1 MRFSGEVGCDRLR
14 SMQDAQLSWRSPF
27 ESDLELA
34 EAERD
39 DADLFWADLMGLQS
53 AAESLAE
60 EPAVAVPDPLL
71 DRCRATIEQLVV
83 ASPLGRFKWP
93 PNRGRAPIG
102 YLKGMAIV
110 YARVYCKWK
119 ANDPFV
125 LEMAKK
131 AGTSNSDAL
140 KWYAARFQAAG
151 LDNST
156 DGVDTLRHVF
166 VFLVG
171 LGMIESAGRF
181 DEGRDLSAD
190 NTAATTAEA
199 GLFQVSHSVGVGS
212 DRIADGWLKRHYQLL
227 RRRYYSGLMD
237 VFREGVNVRQNRLRG
252 FGDTEGG
259 LFREFCVLEP
269 ALVAELVALGIRKR
283 RAHWGPIT
291 NRHVTINTD
300 CDQLLRDVQN
310 AVDRENCCVSAT

>member
-1 MRFSGEVGCDRLR
+1 
-14 SMQDAQLSWRSPF
+14 MQDAQ
-27 ESDLELA
+27 
-34 EAERD
+34 RD
-39 DADLFWADLMGLQS
+39 DADLFWADLMGLRS
-53 AAESLAE
+53 PAESPSE

-71 DRCRATIEQLVV
+71 DRCRPAIEQLAV
-83 ASPLGRFKWP
+83 ASPLVRFEWP

-119 ANDPFV
+119 AGDPFA
-125 LEMAKK
+125 LEMAKA
-131 AGTSNSDAL
+131 AGPNGSDTL
-140 KWYAARFQAAG
+140 NWYAARFKAAAM
-151 LDNST
+151 DNST

-171 LGMIESAGRF
+171 LGMTESAGRF
-181 DEGRDLSAD
+181 DEGRDIDAD
-190 NTAATTAEA
+190 NLAATTAEA
-199 GLFQVSHSVGVGS
+199 GLFQMSHSIGVAS
-212 DRIADGWLKRHYQLL
+212 DKLGGGWVKRHYQLL

-237 VFREGVNVRQNRLRG
+237 VFREGVHVRNNLLRG

-269 ALVAELVALGIRKR
+269 ALGAELAALGIRKR

-291 NRHVTINTD
+291 NRHVTINAD
-300 CDQLLRDVQN
+300 CDLLLRDVQL
-310 AVDRENCCVSAT
+310 AVDRENCCARPTT